1 MLPLL
6 QFACKVLG
14 YHSGFDARSYGKRT
28 ELQGTVEQVNRPACN
43 FLLPQ
48 EAGSWESDGLR
59 ERGREKREDETHLGS
74 KYHLLEI
81 TRECV

>member
-14 YHSGFDARSYGKRT
+14 YHAEFDARGYGKQT
-28 ELQGTVEQVNRPACN
+28 ELQSTVEQVNRPACS

-48 EAGSWESDGLR
+48 EVGGWESDRR
-59 ERGREKREDETHLGS
+59 EGGEGAAGGERKGEKR
-74 KYHLLEI
+74 
-81 TRECV
+81 R

>member
-14 YHSGFDARSYGKRT
+14 YHSEFDARGYGKQT
-28 ELQGTVEQVNRPACN
+28 ELQGTVEQVDRPACS

-48 EAGSWESDGLR
+48 EVGGWESDRR
-59 ERGREKREDETHLGS
+59 EGDGGAAGGERKGEERR
-74 KYHLLEI
+74 
-81 TRECV
+81 

>member
-14 YHSGFDARSYGKRT
+14 YHSEFDARGYGKQT
-28 ELQGTVEQVNRPACN
+28 ELQGTVEQVDRPACS

-48 EAGSWESDGLR
+48 EVGGWESDRR
-59 ERGREKREDETHLGS
+59 EGDGGGGWGREEGRREKMKLILGQN
-74 KYHLLEI
+74 I
-81 TRECV
+81 V